1 MSGIINSVGAR
12 SGVIGTTELDYEEG
26 TFTATLAGSDPP
38 DSTVARTAYYT
49 KIGRQ
54 VLVSVNYESVSV
66 VGATGAVE
74 ISGMPFT
81 AFAIDP
87 GNAFYN
93 GTVQTKYF
101 SYSSGTN
108 VQPYMTGGTTVLR
121 FSTSGSGAAVGGFNY
136 SQSPSGTDKYF
147 RVSFLYLT

>member
-1 MSGIINSVGAR
+1 
-12 SGVIGTTELDYEEG
+12 
-26 TFTATLAGSDPP
+26 
-38 DSTVARTAYYT
+38 
-49 KIGRQ
+49 
-54 VLVSVNYESVSV
+54 
-66 VGATGAVE
+66 
-74 ISGMPFT
+74 MPFT